1 MSSNKKKNIIRQSP
15 FLTGTDERRTVVSS
29 PIAVNTQ
36 CRVLLL
42 HLATLHLRE
51 RLDRREPAVF
61 CQRQRHGVQ
70 RIGEGTHSILL
81 DRRDLVGSFLH
92 RQRRTDVRGATT
104 VDHAIVLDDIAN
116 GTDRIVQRTLR
127 FVDDL

>member
-1 MSSNKKKNIIRQSP
+1 MSSNKRNIIRQSP
-15 FLTGTDERRTVVSS
+15 FPTGTDEERTVISS
-29 PIAVNTQ
+29 PITVNTQ

-42 HLATLHLRE
+42 HLATLHLRK
-51 RLDRREPAVF
+51 RLNRREPAVF
-61 CQRQRHGVQ
+61 CQRQRHRVQ
-70 RIGEGTHSILL
+70 RIGEGAHGILL

-104 VDHAIVLDDIAN
+104 VDHAIVLDEIAN

-127 FVDDL
+127 FIDDL